1 MLCLVQLALGR
12 PDEAVKLGD
21 EYLRAARQLDH
32 PFALATALMAAT
44 CLRYQRREPGAMRAL
59 AEGCVALAE
68 EHGFKER
75 LAEGRWFREWAVSEP
90 GPTEQ
95 GVTELAA
102 SVAGKTGFSRLI
114 MSSAIPQLYMRVGRA
129 DQALGFLDGE
139 LAGIEQS
146 GAHLQEPELYG
157 LKGEAI
163 LMCDSSASA
172 EAEACFRKAIEVAR
186 SQSAKWW
193 ELRATVSLARL
204 LARTGHHDEA
214 RTMLAE
220 IYNWFTEGFDTRD
233 LKDAK
238 AFLDELEKPA

>member
-1 MLCLVQLALGR
+1 MLCLPKLALGR
-12 PDEAVKLGD
+12 PDEAVKLCD
-21 EYLRAARQLDH
+21 EYLCTARQLDR
-32 PFALATALMAAT
+32 PFALATALIAGAL
-44 CLRYQRREPGAMRAL
+44 LRSQRREPEAMRAL
-59 AEGCVALAE
+59 AEECITLAE
-68 EHGFKER
+68 EHGFNER
-75 LAEGRWFREWAVSEP
+75 LAEGRWFREWAISEL

-95 GVTELAA
+95 GVAELVA

-114 MSSAIPQLYMRVGRA
+114 MALAIPQLYMRVSRV
-129 DQALGFLDGE
+129 DDALGFIDEE

-163 LMCDSSASA
+163 LVRDSCATA

-193 ELRATVSLARL
+193 ELRATTSLARL
-204 LARTGHHDEA
+204 LAKQSRCDEA

-220 IYNWFTEGFDTRD
+220 IHGWFTEGLDTAD

-238 AFLDELEKPA
+238 ALLDELSG